1 MAKAHNS
8 QARMKIKTYTLML
21 PTHWA
26 CALTYGEDDSFSE
39 EEQAQLNEFV
49 DDMVRT
55 YGSCHCVDVSED
67 TQFMRWHD
75 AAQYGT
81 LACEVAEF
89 TFFA

>member
-1 MAKAHNS
+1 MAKAH
-8 QARMKIKTYTLML
+8 RKTKTYTLML
-21 PTHWA
+21 PSHWA
-26 CALTYGEDDSFSE
+26 VALINGDESGMDDEDCA
-39 EEQAQLNEFV
+39 ALNTFV

-75 AAQYGT
+75 AATYGV
-81 LACEVAEF
+81 LASEVAEF

>member
-1 MAKAHNS
+1 MA
-8 QARMKIKTYTLML
+8 KIKTYTLML
-21 PTHWA
+21 PSHWA
-26 CALTYGEDDSFSE
+26 SPLVNGDESGLEDEDSAALN
-39 EEQAQLNEFV
+39 AFV

-75 AAQYGT
+75 AVEYGVP
-81 LACEVAEF
+81 ASDVAEF

>member
-1 MAKAHNS
+1 MANAHK
-8 QARMKIKTYTLML
+8 KIKTVTAML
-21 PTHWA
+21 PAHWA
-26 CALTYGEDDSFSE
+26 VALINGDESGMEDE
-39 EEQAQLNEFV
+39 EIAQLNEFV

-75 AAQYGT
+75 AVEYGIP
-81 LACEVAEF
+81 AGDVAEF

>member
-1 MAKAHNS
+1 MA
-8 QARMKIKTYTLML
+8 KIKTYTLML

-26 CALTYGEDDSFSE
+26 SPLINGDESGLE
-39 EEQAQLNEFV
+39 EEDCAALEEFV

-75 AAQYGT
+75 AAQYGIP
-81 LACEVAEF
+81 AGDVAEF

>member
-1 MAKAHNS
+1 MA
-8 QARMKIKTYTLML
+8 KIKTYTLML

-26 CALTYGEDDSFSE
+26 CPLINGDETGLEDE
-39 EEQAQLNEFV
+39 EIAMFNEFV
-49 DDMVRT
+49 DNTVRV

-75 AAQYGT
+75 AAQYGV
-81 LACEVAEF
+81 LACDVAEF

>member
-1 MAKAHNS
+1 MA
-8 QARMKIKTYTLML
+8 KIKTYTLML
-21 PTHWA
+21 PAHWA
-26 CALTYGEDDSFSE
+26 VALINGDESHMDDEDCAALEAFT
-39 EEQAQLNEFV
+39 N
-49 DDMVRT
+49 DMVRT

-81 LACEVAEF
+81 LACDVAEF

>member
-1 MAKAHNS
+1 MANAK
-8 QARMKIKTYTLML
+8 RKIKTYTLML
-21 PTHWA
+21 PVDWA
-26 CALTYGEDDSFSE
+26 SPLINGDESGMEDEDCEALN
-39 EEQAQLNEFV
+39 AFV

-75 AAQYGT
+75 AAAYGV
-81 LACEVAEF
+81 LACDVAEF

>member
-1 MAKAHNS
+1 MANAK
-8 QARMKIKTYTLML
+8 RKIKTYTLML

-26 CALTYGEDDSFSE
+26 SPLINGDESGLE
-39 EEQAQLNEFV
+39 EEDCEALNAFV

-75 AAQYGT
+75 AVQYGV
-81 LACEVAEF
+81 LASDVAEF

>member
-1 MAKAHNS
+1 MVNAH
-8 QARMKIKTYTLML
+8 KKTKTYTLML

-26 CALTYGEDDSFSE
+26 SPLVNGDESGMEDEDIAALEAFT
-39 EEQAQLNEFV
+39 N
-49 DDMVRT
+49 DMVQI

-75 AAQYGT
+75 AAQYGV
-81 LACEVAEF
+81 LAGDVAEF